1 VVRNDAHELY
11 EPAEHGRDGFVR
23 VLDMNVH
30 YIEAGPDEP
39 TAAAEP
45 PIVLIPGAFSTY
57 RVWNRVLPL
66 LSAHH
71 RVFVLDYIGTGDSDK
86 PEEGFGYT
94 VGEEADVVAAFLREL
109 GLEKPLLAGVSYG
122 ASIALNVAARY
133 PELPSRVV
141 CVEGGVVIAPD
152 VLNYGHFDTIFAVP
166 VVGDGVLFMG
176 SLGFFRESIA
186 KSIMADAWEQLT
198 EEERDQIVAIQASY
212 LKTAVRSAMYD
223 VYCAITG
230 YIDFTAEMGRE
241 TAPILYLYGESSRY
255 RDVAEANIAFFR
267 ERRCNVETLLLKNG
281 IHDLQ
286 LQYPRAVA
294 EIILDDAR
302 RARDPAPAPRP
313 AGPVAIDS
321 VACVRGQNFASAPR
335 PGRAGAHALR
345 TQAPPV
351 MGEDLRPIPYL
362 DPEE

>member
-1 VVRNDAHELY
+1 MVRNDAHELY

-23 VLDMNVH
+23 VLGMNVH
-30 YIEAGPDEP
+30 YVEAGPDEA
-39 TAAAEP
+39 TAANDP

-66 LSAHH
+66 LSARH
-71 RVFVLDYIGTGDSDK
+71 RVFALDYIGTGDSDK

-94 VGEEADVVAAFLREL
+94 VGEEADVVAAFVREL

-133 PELPSRVV
+133 PELPGRVV

-152 VLNYGHFDTIFAVP
+152 VLKYGHFDAIFAVP
-166 VVGDGVLFMG
+166 VFGDAVLFLG
-176 SLGFFRESIA
+176 RLGFFREAIS
-186 KSIMADAWEQLT
+186 KSIMAEAWDQLS

-212 LKTAVRSAMYD
+212 VKTTLRSAMYD

-230 YIDFTAEMGRE
+230 YIDFTAEMGRA

-267 ERRCNVETLLLKNG
+267 ERRCNVETLLLKDG

-294 EIILDDAR
+294 EIILEDAK
-302 RARDPAPAPRP
+302 RAGDPAPAPRP

-321 VACVRGQNFASAPR
+321 VACVRGPNFAAAPR
-335 PGRAGAHALR
+335 PGRGGVHALR
-345 TQAPPV
+345 TQVPPM